1 LELSETKSVNSKA
14 SNTREEFEI
23 DSNLYDAVKA
33 LAKDEN
39 KTVEALLLE
48 AVRDLLNLRAA

>member
-1 LELSETKSVNSKA
+1 MKSVNSKA

-23 DSNLYDAVKA
+23 DANLYDEFEAC
-33 LAKDEN
+33 AKDEK

-48 AVRDLLNLRAA
+48 AVKDLLALRAA